1 MSLKHDDGA
10 EGRSFHC
17 AGMRAAQYVRMSTE
31 HQKYS
36 TENQAAA
43 IQLYAEKRGISIV
56 RTYADEGRS
65 GLSIDRRRA
74 LKQLIDD
81 VRQGRADYASILVYD
96 VSRWGRFQDADES
109 AYYEFICKGAGISV
123 HYCAEPFEND
133 GSLSATIMKNIKR
146 AMAGEYSRE
155 LSTKVFVGHCK
166 LAGFGFRQGGIAGYG
181 LRRQLIDE
189 YGQPKGMLEFGQRK
203 NLQTDRVVLVPGLP
217 EEVATVRRIYGL
229 YADKGLPEL
238 AIAKLL
244 NAEGRKNHFGR
255 SWRNDLVHEILTNEK
270 YAGHY
275 VYNQVS
281 LKLGQK
287 RCVNAPDIWI
297 RADNAFTPIVEPR
310 LFRAVQAERDRRK
323 IPMSNDEMIRRL
335 RDLHSRVGQV
345 STRIID
351 HEDDMP
357 SSNAYK
363 LRFGS
368 LYQAYELAGLAPRR
382 DSQSIDTSRY
392 LRRLRPAVVEDVIQ
406 VVLQAGGTIVRDSL
420 PHLLRAN
427 NAFSVSVVIARCHLR
442 YCRARI
448 HFDRRRKPNITV
460 AARMDE
466 TNRRCLDYFIISH
479 AGFGWPRLIDIQI
492 GKRSKWE
499 RYRFQSL
506 EPLLDLLSIRN
517 ARPISSAPSGN
528 Q

>member
-1 MSLKHDDGA
+1 
-10 EGRSFHC
+10 
-17 AGMRAAQYVRMSTE
+17 MSTE

-43 IQLYAEKRGISIV
+43 IQVYAEKRGISIV
-56 RTYADEGRS
+56 RTYADEGKS
-65 GLSIDRRRA
+65 GLNLDRRRA

-81 VRQGRADYASILVYD
+81 VRQRRADYAVVLVYD

-123 HYCAEPFEND
+123 HYCAESFEND
-133 GSLSATIMKNIKR
+133 GSLGATIMKNIKR

-166 LAGFGFRQGGIAGYG
+166 LASFGFRQGGIAGYG
-181 LRRQLIDE
+181 LRRLLIDE
-189 YGQPKGMLEFGQRK
+189 HREPKGMLDFGQRK

-229 YADKGLPEL
+229 YANESLPEL

-244 NAEGRKNHFGR
+244 NAEGKKNHFGR
-255 SWRNDLVHEILTNEK
+255 PWRTDLVHDILTNEK

-287 RCVNAPDIWI
+287 RCVNTPDIWV
-297 RADNAFTPIVEPR
+297 RADNAFAPIVEPC
-310 LFRAVQAERDRRK
+310 LFRAVQIERQRRK
-323 IPMSNDEMIRRL
+323 VPMSNAEMIQRL
-335 RDLHSRVGQV
+335 RDLHSRIGQV
-345 STRIID
+345 SGPIID
-351 HEDDMP
+351 AEDDIP

-368 LYQAYELAGLAPRR
+368 LYQAYELAGLAPRQ
-382 DSQSIDTSRY
+382 DSRSIDTSRY
-392 LRRLRPAVVEDVIQ
+392 LRSLRPAVVEDVILL
-406 VVLQAGGTIVRDSL
+406 VLQAGGTIVRDSF
-420 PHLLRAN
+420 PHLLRVN
-427 NAFSVSVVIARCHLR
+427 DEFSVSVVIARCHSR
-442 YCRARI
+442 YSRARI
-448 HFDRRRKPNITV
+448 HFDRKRKPNITV

-466 TNRRCLDYFIISH
+466 TNTKCLDYFIIPH
-479 AGFGWPRLIDIQI
+479 AGFGWPRLLDIRV

-499 RYRFQSL
+499 KYRFDSL
-506 EPLLDLLSIRN
+506 ESLLDLVCIRKS
-517 ARPISSAPSGN
+517 RPIYSMPSGTN
-528 Q
+528 GVP